1 MKKIAIAVKENG
13 KKVEHFGICEYF
25 IVYNYDEKNHDAEY
39 DNVIFSSKDHN
50 KNGEEWE
57 KSADAIKNCDIVI
70 CEKMG
75 LVAKTEV
82 KKMGIKIIES
92 EGLIEDVIDN
102 FIKTETKKENIIL

>member
-25 IVYNYDEKNHDAEY
+25 IVYNYDEKKHNVEY
-39 DNVIFSSKDHN
+39 NNVIFSSKDHGT
-50 KNGEEWE
+50 NGEEWE

-70 CEKMG
+70 CEKIG
-75 LVAKTEV
+75 LVAKNEV
-82 KKMGIKIIES
+82 KEMGIKIIES
-92 EGLIEDVIDN
+92 EGLIEDILDD